1 MQWEH
6 FVLRWTETEKKL
18 TVYPSFVLFVCVL
31 LWLDRGH
38 TAALFLIS
46 AGLHECGHLLALHL
60 MGVPVCRMELR
71 ASGAVLHTGRSSY
84 GKEAFCTAAG
94 PLVNLLL
101 LAVCFR
107 RCPTAALVNLILLA
121 YNLLP
126 IYPLDGGRLLR
137 TVLCVLFGAEN
148 GERLSGLISAML
160 TGIIVICGLL
170 LTCVF
175 HAGLYPCLIAALFLC
190 KLNKL

>member
-1 MQWEH
+1 M
-6 FVLRWTETEKKL
+6 RWTETEKKL

-31 LWLDRGH
+31 LWLDKGH
-38 TAALFLIS
+38 FAALFLIS

-60 MGVPVCRMELR
+60 TGVPVCRMELR
-71 ASGAVLHTGRSSY
+71 ASGAVLYTAPATP
-84 GKEAFCTAAG
+84 GKEAVCTVAG
-94 PLVNLLL
+94 PLMNLLL
-101 LAVCFR
+101 LSVCFR
-107 RCPTAALVNLILLA
+107 CCPTAALVNLILLV

-137 TVLCVLFGAEN
+137 TALSVLFGEQKA
-148 GERLSGLISAML
+148 ERLSELFSVLL
-160 TGIIVICGLL
+160 TGILVICGVL

-190 KLNKL
+190 KLKKL